1 MKKEKYASPE
11 NHIRLYKSTIQQITQ
26 HYQALEIEN
35 KLPQERFMLLDN
47 VRRYDHVLEQKRAI
61 SKLAFDY
68 ALKYQFPINRLTYLY
83 NQIILLIDNAEYE
96 LAKQHADYYLAL
108 AKQLDDQ
115 LELFFANQMS
125 GYVLIFQKE
134 YDWALTFI
142 NAAEQY
148 KESVSMRWQ
157 MQNKRFATRALL
169 LQGQLEQAKLNHQ
182 LDQSYLNSKPELD
195 QRELHFHNLNH
206 SYITLLENQ
215 TVEGIAMIEDI
226 FYRSYAEVI
235 TERNNNVS
243 KIRELASKE
252 LDARVRADTNSN
264 YLIITLIVLALLFVT
279 ICLSLARQ
287 IRLRKA
293 LQKSRD
299 LAVKAGRTDG
309 LTKLN
314 NRQYFQECLELEFN
328 RLQRYQNSNAS
339 LLILDLDKFKLVND
353 NHGHLAGDKALKR
366 AGRLIKNRIRNTDIC
381 GRLGGEEFAILL
393 PETSEQGA
401 FAFAEDLRLAIAN
414 CSIEHEGNVITCT
427 ASIGLAIFNG
437 NQTSANQWL
446 DQADKALYQAKNNG
460 RNQVIVFAS

>member
-1 MKKEKYASPE
+1 M
-11 NHIRLYKSTIQQITQ
+11 T
-26 HYQALEIEN
+26 
-35 KLPQERFMLLDN
+35 
-47 VRRYDHVLEQKRAI
+47 
-61 SKLAFDY
+61 
-68 ALKYQFPINRLTYLY
+68 
-83 NQIILLIDNAEYE
+83 
-96 LAKQHADYYLAL
+96 
-108 AKQLDDQ
+108 
-115 LELFFANQMS
+115 
-125 GYVLIFQKE
+125 GYVLIFLKE
-134 YDWALTFI
+134 FDKALTFL
-142 NAAEQY
+142 NAAENH
-148 KESVSMRWQ
+148 EANVSIRWQ

-169 LQGQLEQAKLNHQ
+169 LKGQLEQAKLNHL
-182 LDQSYLNSKPELD
+182 LDQSYLDSKPELD

-206 SYITLLENQ
+206 SYINLLENQ

-264 YLIITLIVLALLFVT
+264 YLIITLIVLALLFIT

-314 NRQYFQECLELEFN
+314 NRLYFQECLELEFN

-339 LLILDLDKFKLVND
+339 LLILDLDKFKSVND
-353 NHGHLAGDKALKR
+353 NHGHLAGDKALKK

-401 FAFAEDLRLAIAN
+401 FAFAEDLRMAIAN
-414 CSIEHEGNVITCT
+414 CSIEHEENVITCT

-460 RNQVIVFAS
+460 RNQVIVFSS